1 MLQPPFISITTQLR
15 ILARIS
21 SRSPFNLH
29 PFFSELRTA
38 TTTIA
43 NNHRCYT
50 SMDLFDELENM
61 AANVSEELGVDS
73 EPDEDEIAR
82 WQKLFAYTY
91 SEALEQIRNQ
101 KNDHSKCKVSDIL
114 WDLVKSQKEAQ
125 GYSREAFE
133 HKLKTDGRSTTSK
146 HQYITS
152 GISNSQA
159 SATYLVLLKGI
170 LSTPEKVQ
178 IAAKLPEPP
187 PTVQASSE
195 IEDSVFCRIDGN
207 VKQAIQTWLSQQKCT
222 FRPTFVRL
230 SKAKKDLAAT
240 SVHPTLG
247 IESTLPQHRASSLQ
261 TSFSPLQDDFP
272 VWYFFYGT
280 LADEPFLSRLL
291 SLPEAE
297 HPILVPATISSGIV
311 KKWQDKYNALVDGAS
326 TDYVPGSAYEVTT
339 KEREEA
345 LLLYE
350 TEKYEVVR
358 CSIMMESGTVQ
369 GLTFR
374 FAGSL

>member
-1 MLQPPFISITTQLR
+1 
-15 ILARIS
+15 
-21 SRSPFNLH
+21 
-29 PFFSELRTA
+29 
-38 TTTIA
+38 
-43 NNHRCYT
+43 
-50 SMDLFDELENM
+50 MDLFDELENM

-73 EPDEDEIAR
+73 DPEEDEIAR
-82 WQKLFAYTY
+82 WQSLFAYTY

-101 KNDHSKCKVSDIL
+101 KNDYSKCKVSDTL
-114 WDLVKSQKEAQ
+114 WDLVKPQMEAQ
-125 GYSREAFE
+125 GYSREAYE
-133 HKLKTDGRSTTSK
+133 HKLKTDGRRIPSNHQHTT
-146 HQYITS
+146 T
-152 GISNSQA
+152 GISASQA

-170 LSTPEKVQ
+170 LSTPEKIQ
-178 IAAKLPEPP
+178 IAAKLPEAPQ
-187 PTVQASSE
+187 TVQASSE
-195 IEDSVFCRIDGN
+195 QEDSVFCRIDGN
-207 VKQAIQTWLSQQKCT
+207 VKQAIEIWLSHQNST

-240 SVHPTLG
+240 STHPTLG

-261 TSFSPLQDDFP
+261 TSFSPLQDEFP

-280 LADEPFLSRLL
+280 LADESFLSRLL

-297 HPILVPATISSGIV
+297 YPILVPATVSGGII
-311 KKWQDKYNALVDGAS
+311 KTWQDKYNALVDGAP
-326 TDYVPGSAYEVTT
+326 TDYVHGSTYKVTT

-358 CSIMMESGTVQ
+358 CSIMMESGTTQ